1 MFTEDRVRLFAPV
14 GFHKAVE
21 PSSDPPPLVAVV
33 VFVFV
38 FVPPGVV
45 GLFIVAIVDRVIP
58 PDVPAGEVP
67 FEGSQVVVHGDRLRE
82 LVVVVYSEGF
92 RRAPGPPALE
102 LSIYGP
108 VYAPGELGS
117 KDVVFVAQLRNVDDR
132 FGPCVEF
139 EIRMVLPPE
148 GFEFSVAPGGS
159 FRGGNGDVRFG
170 G

>member
-1 MFTEDRVRLFAPV
+1 M

-21 PSSDPPPLVAVV
+21 PSSDPPPIVAV

-45 GLFIVAIVDRVIP
+45 GNFVQAVVDRAIP
-58 PDVPAGEVP
+58 PGVRAGEIP

-82 LVVVVYSEGF
+82 LVGVVYSEGF
-92 RRAPGPPALE
+92 LRAPGPPALE
-102 LSIYGP
+102 RFEKGL
-108 VYAPGELGS
+108 VDAPGELGS
-117 KDVVFVAQLRNVDDR
+117 KDVVFVAQLRIVDDR

-159 FRGGNGDVRFG
+159 FRGGSGDVRFG